1 MAGEKDISQ
10 YLNKKDFKE
19 LFSFQEND
27 RTKKELR
34 RDFQLLNQTCQ
45 GQIKFKNLIGKSGP
59 LTIYRLLSDFQ
70 SKIRKANQSSICH

>member
-1 MAGEKDISQ
+1 MVGEEDISQ

-34 RDFQLLNQTCQ
+34 RDFTLLNQSCE
-45 GQIKFKNLIGKSGP
+45 GQIKFKHLIGKM
-59 LTIYRLLSDFQ
+59 I
-70 SKIRKANQSSICH
+70 

>member
-34 RDFQLLNQTCQ
+34 RDF
-45 GQIKFKNLIGKSGP
+45 
-59 LTIYRLLSDFQ
+59 
-70 SKIRKANQSSICH
+70 